1 MNFFIKCGS
10 YEIQFQGLK
19 RCKVGK
25 YLIRYKF
32 TVYGNE
38 YGSNLDTYIIVKKR
52 VIDEKKRQ
60 KMDLFRN
67 KYGIPS
73 NLIDDNKLIEILEK
87 YNYNFEKAYF
97 EIYN

>member
-1 MNFFIKCGS
+1 MPGQQKS

-19 RCKVGK
+19 NCKVGK
-25 YLIRYKF
+25 YIVRYKF
-32 TVYGNE
+32 TINGNE

-52 VIDEKKRQ
+52 VIDEKNRQ

-87 YNYNFEKAYF
+87 YNYNFENAYS